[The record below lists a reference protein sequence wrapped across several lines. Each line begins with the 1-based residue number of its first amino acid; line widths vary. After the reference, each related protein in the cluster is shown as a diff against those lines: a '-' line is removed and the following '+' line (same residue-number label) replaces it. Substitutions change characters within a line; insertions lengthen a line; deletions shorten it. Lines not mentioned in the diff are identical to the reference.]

1 MAVQLNCVV
10 VDADGGNRVEMG
22 NFLAN
27 HGVNVVAQLP
37 TADQLPAALG
47 RADAPQLVVLNL
59 DPNPHETL
67 RRVGPVVRKFQAV
80 SFFVL
85 SEVVDPHL
93 LMEAMHVGVKEFVP
107 LPIIEEK
114 FAAGIERVAQMYGMG
129 KRAQILHVIPTIG
142 GCGSTTV
149 ACNVAALLA
158 RTAKTVLVD
167 LDLQRGTVASSFD
180 IRPRYTIS
188 DVVASGDRID
198 QQLLDNALAV
208 HAGSGLAILARPDL
222 PEDTQRVN
230 QAGFQRLLNL
240 LGRMYDYVVLDSLMS
255 ADPVYQTALLS
266 ADMNMFVMQLNV
278 PSAKNTERFVSAMRR
293 MGIEAGKMRIV
304 VNRFVKK
311 GWDIAPDEVERTLGL
326 QLSWLIPNDFKNA
339 IAAINFGEPVV
350 LRAPKAEMSAS
361 LVGLAQSIVG
371 NKGVAAAA

>member
-10 VDADGGNRVEMG
+10 VDADGANRVEMS

-37 TADQLPAALG
+37 AADQLVAVLG
-47 RADAPQLVVLNL
+47 KADAPQLVVMNL
-59 DPNPHETL
+59 DPNPQETL
-67 RRVGPVVRKFQAV
+67 RRIGATVRKFQAV
-80 SFFVL
+80 SFIVL
-85 SEVVDPHL
+85 SEVMDPHL
-93 LMEAMHVGVKEFVP
+93 LMDAMHVGVREFVP
-107 LPIIEEK
+107 LPIIEDK
-114 FAAGIERVAQMYGMG
+114 FASGIERIAQMHGMG
-129 KRAQILHVIPTIG
+129 KRAQVLHVIPTIG

-167 LDLQRGTVASSFD
+167 MDLARGTVASSFD

-188 DVVASGDRID
+188 DVVASGERID

-208 HAGSGLAILARPDL
+208 HASSGLAILARPEL
-222 PEDTQRVN
+222 PEDTQRVT
-230 QAGFQRLLNL
+230 QSGFSRLLNIL
-240 LGRMYDYVVLDSLMS
+240 SRMYDYVVLDSLMS
-255 ADPVYQTALLS
+255 TDPIFTTAIQS
-266 ADMNMFVMQLNV
+266 ADMNIFVMQLNV
-278 PSAKNTERFVSAMRR
+278 PSAKNTERFVGAMRR
-293 MGIEAGKMRIV
+293 MGIDANKMRIV

-326 QLSWLIPNDFKNA
+326 QISWLIPNDFKNA

-350 LRAPKAEMSAS
+350 MRAPKAEMSAS
-361 LVGLAQSIVG
+361 LIGLTG
-371 NKGVAAAA
+371 NITGKAA